1 MSRATSPSTRDD
13 GPPPRPNGSDDGG
26 SWRLFARDL
35 ATSAVAV
42 MLVGAY
48 LFAISG
54 VWPPLVAV
62 ESGSMVPNME
72 ENDLV
77 FVMEE
82 HRFAGEEAVGDTG
95 VVTAAVGRGTGYE
108 TFGRPGDV
116 IVYEPNGDGEGTP
129 IIHRAMLWAEP
140 GEDWVAR
147 ANDSYLA
154 RADTCEEVRH
164 CPVEEPAFITKGDNN
179 DFYDQA
185 RASPISEP
193 VQPEW
198 VVGTAEVRIPGLGWL
213 RLRT

>member
-1 MSRATSPSTRDD
+1 MSRARSPSSGDP
-13 GPPPRPNGSDDGG
+13 GPPSGRDGGEDGG

-42 MLVGAY
+42 LLVGAY
-48 LFAISG
+48 LFAVSG

-82 HRFAGEEAVGDTG
+82 GRFAGDGDAGDTG
-95 VVTAAVGRGTGYE
+95 VVTAATGRETGYE

-116 IVYEPNGDGEGTP
+116 IVYEPNGNGQGTP

-147 ANDSYLA
+147 ANESYLA

-179 DFYDQA
+179 AFYDQA

-193 VQPEW
+193 VEPEW